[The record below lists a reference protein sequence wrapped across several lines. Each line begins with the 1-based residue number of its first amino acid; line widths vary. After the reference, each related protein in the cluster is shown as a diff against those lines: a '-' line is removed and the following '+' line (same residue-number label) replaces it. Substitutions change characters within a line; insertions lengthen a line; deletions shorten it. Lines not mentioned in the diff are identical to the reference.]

1 VALNTPSNFDG
12 MRRLQS
18 AGTRTFG
25 VVLALG
31 TAIISGF
38 AIFINSYGVRAWEE
52 AGFSTA
58 TYTTVKNIVAA
69 LLVGGLLSA
78 VSARKSGEGFTRP
91 ARGSQWAGLVAV
103 GLIGGSIPFLLFFE
117 GLARASSSQ
126 AAFLHKT
133 LLIWVVVLA
142 VPALKERLSSGHLAA
157 LGLLLVGQT
166 TLAGGITD
174 LAMGTGEVMVLGA
187 TLMWSVEV
195 IVAKKLLSEMSALTV
210 GAARMAL
217 GAFVLVGYGLAT
229 GAFAGI
235 GAVGLDQWGWA
246 LVTGLVLS
254 GYVATWYSAL
264 ARAQAIDVT
273 AVLVFGAVIT
283 ATLRS
288 GFDGAALA
296 PLGGGLVLVAAGV
309 CLIVLQSLRHSG
321 QLSR

>member
-1 VALNTPSNFDG
+1 ML
-12 MRRLQS
+12 
-18 AGTRTFG
+18 
-25 VVLALG
+25 LALG

-38 AIFINSYGVRAWEE
+38 AIFINSYAVRAW
-52 AGFSTA
+52 ADQGLSAA
-58 TYTTVKNIVAA
+58 TYTTAKNIVAA
-69 LLVGGLLSA
+69 LLVGGLLF
-78 VSARKSGEGFTRP
+78 VMTARSSEEGLTRP
-91 ARGSQWAGLVAV
+91 TRRSQWLGLVTV

-133 LLIWVVVLA
+133 LLIWVVLLA
-142 VPALKERLSSGHLAA
+142 VPILKERLSIGHVAA
-157 LGLLLVGQT
+157 LGLLVAGQV

-174 LAMGTGEVMVLGA
+174 LAIGGGEVMVLGA

-210 GAARMAL
+210 GTARMTL
-217 GAFVLVGYGLAT
+217 GAVVLVGYGLVT

-235 GAVGLDQWGWA
+235 GTIGIEQWGWA
-246 LVTGLVLS
+246 LATGLILT

-288 GFDGAALA
+288 GFEGAALA
-296 PLGGGLVLVAAGV
+296 PSGIGLVLVAAGASWI
-309 CLIVLQSLRHSG
+309 LLQALVHSR

>member
-1 VALNTPSNFDG
+1 ML
-12 MRRLQS
+12 
-18 AGTRTFG
+18 
-25 VVLALG
+25 LALV

-38 AIFINSYGVRAWEE
+38 AIFINSYGIRAWAD
-52 AGFSTA
+52 AGFSSA

-69 LLVGGLLSA
+69 LLVGGLLFLLST
-78 VSARKSGEGFTRP
+78 RKSDEGFSMPSR
-91 ARGSQWAGLVAV
+91 RSQWIGLVTV

-133 LLIWVVVLA
+133 LLIWVVILA
-142 VPALKERLSSGHLAA
+142 VPILKERLSVGHLAA
-157 LGLLLVGQT
+157 LTLLIIGQV

-174 LAMGTGEVMVLGA
+174 LAMGSGELMVLIA

-195 IVAKKLLSEMSALTV
+195 VVAKKLLSEMSSLTV
-210 GAARMAL
+210 GTARMAL
-217 GAFVLVGYGLAT
+217 GAVVLVGYGLAT

-235 GAVGLDQWGWA
+235 GAIGLEQLGWA

-273 AVLVFGAVIT
+273 AVLVFGAVMT
-283 ATLRS
+283 ATLRA
-288 GFDGAALA
+288 GFEGAALA
-296 PLGGGLVLVAAGV
+296 PEGIGLVLVAAGT
-309 CLIVLQSLRHSG
+309 CLMLLRASHHPA
-321 QLSR
+321 QLTR

>member
-1 VALNTPSNFDG
+1 ML
-12 MRRLQS
+12 
-18 AGTRTFG
+18 
-25 VVLALG
+25 LALG

-38 AIFINSYGVRAWEE
+38 AIFINSYAVRAW
-52 AGFSTA
+52 ADQGLSAA
-58 TYTTVKNIVAA
+58 TYTTAKNIVAA
-69 LLVGGLLSA
+69 LLVGGLLF
-78 VSARKSGEGFTRP
+78 VMTARNSEEGLTRP
-91 ARGSQWAGLVAV
+91 TRRSQWLGLVTV

-133 LLIWVVVLA
+133 LLIWVVLLA
-142 VPALKERLSSGHLAA
+142 VPILKERLSIGHVAA
-157 LGLLLVGQT
+157 LGLLVAGQV

-174 LAMGTGEVMVLGA
+174 LAIGGGEVMVLGA

-210 GAARMAL
+210 GTARMTL
-217 GAFVLVGYGLAT
+217 GAVVLVGYGLVT

-235 GAVGLDQWGWA
+235 GTIGIEQWGWA
-246 LVTGLVLS
+246 LATGLILT

-288 GFDGAALA
+288 GFEGAALA
-296 PLGGGLVLVAAGV
+296 PSGIGLVLVAAGASWI
-309 CLIVLQSLRHSG
+309 LLQALVHSR